1 MKMRKTL
8 ALLLAVLA
16 ALSLCA
22 CGQSKTGDSYYSTEP
37 QYASY
42 NSYDSYSSAAVTT
55 EEAYATEA
63 DYDSMEAPEPGA
75 GNGGGLSGS
84 GENRGKSDSSASDL
98 DYSKIIY
105 SADASIETTD
115 FDATLEKLRTL
126 IGENDGF
133 IESSSVSG
141 KNYYYSAR
149 GTFYGRSAQYTIRI
163 PSARF
168 SELMGSLSLLGN
180 VPYSNTYT
188 DNITTK
194 YYDTQ
199 SRLEAY
205 RTQEQSLLAMMEKAE
220 TVTDLLEIEDKLSE
234 VRYNIETLQSRLTN
248 WDRLVSYSTV
258 TLSINEVEVYTPE
271 KEMSFAEQLGI
282 ALRRGL
288 SDIGNFMRDLLL
300 WLTAALP
307 TLAVLAAVAVVVIL
321 VIRRAK
327 KRRAARRA
335 AAQRT
340 DAPADPQG

>member
-1 MKMRKTL
+1 MKKTL
-8 ALLLAVLA
+8 ALMLAVLM

-22 CGQSKTGDSYYSTEP
+22 CGQSRTESSGYYAPSQHNDNAYSTT
-37 QYASY
+37 
-42 NSYDSYSSAAVTT
+42 VTT
-55 EEAYATEA
+55 EEAYAE
-63 DYDSMEAPEPGA
+63 MEAPSAAMDADDEA
-75 GNGGGLSGS
+75 YTSAGGLSDNAS
-84 GENRGKSDSSASDL
+84 GRTKNGGADSSAADI
-98 DYSKIIY
+98 DQSKIIY
-105 SADASIETTD
+105 SAEASVETTE
-115 FDATLEKLRTL
+115 FDVTLEKLQAL
-126 IGENDGF
+126 IAENNGF

-141 KNYYYSAR
+141 KNYYYSSR

-168 SELMGSLSLLGN
+168 SALTGSLSTLGN
-180 VPYSNTYT
+180 VPYCNTYT
-188 DNITTK
+188 DNITTQ

-220 TVTDLLEIEDKLSE
+220 TVSDLLEIEDKLSE
-234 VRYNIETLQSRLTN
+234 VRYNIESLQSRLTN

-271 KEMSFAEQLGI
+271 KEMSFAKQLGI

-288 SDIGNFMRDLLL
+288 SDIGNLLRDLLL

-307 TLAVLAAVAVVVIL
+307 TLVVLAVVVVIVLL

-327 KRRAARRA
+327 KRRAARRSA
-335 AAQRT
+335 AAVQRADT
-340 DAPADPQG
+340 PEDAQG